1 MRKTI
6 TILSA
11 LAITG
16 SPALALNIT
25 TYNTQNL
32 KNIFKPATT
41 TTSKSNGVANT
52 IITQDDETDRFFFQA
67 RLSNSTNNGFPAF
80 SNQIGV
86 YYPWWPQQQWPIFF
100 FQWLDDNNY
109 NGNFPNLSQFTKH
122 GYFHDPISWPN
133 RLDEHMGPF
142 GDVFD
147 NKSNCAFN
155 MILAGKGSFWNSYAE
170 NVQNTYNKDAASGNV
185 IGIDLNF
192 GFTYDGDYH
201 AVKPN
206 FVILTS

>member
-1 MRKTI
+1 MKKTI

-16 SPALALNIT
+16 TPVLALNIA

-32 KNIFKPATT
+32 KNILKSATT
-41 TTSKSNGVANT
+41 TTSKPNAVANT
-52 IITQDDETDRFFFQA
+52 IVTQDDETDRFFFQA
-67 RLSNSTNNGFPAF
+67 RLGNNNYNGFPAF
-80 SNQIGV
+80 MSQINI
-86 YYPWWPQQQWPIFF
+86 YSSWWQQQEWAISF

-109 NGNFPNLSQFTKH
+109 NGNFPNLSQHTQH

-133 RLDEHMGPF
+133 KLEEHQGPF

-155 MILAGKGSFWNSYAE
+155 MILAGKGSFWTSFEN
-170 NVQNTYNKDAASGNV
+170 NVQNTYKKDAATENV
-185 IGIDLNF
+185 TGIDLNF

-201 AVKPN
+201 AVQPN
-206 FVILTS
+206 FVILTY